1 MVGSDSQYEKVCENT
16 CAGKLE
22 KEVSITEVVFS
33 SYWFPGGLLGI
44 ERGKGGC
51 DVINEISG
59 SLVMFFIGVAM
70 DSKFF
75 LLNSYNSCYL
85 D

>member
-51 DVINEISG
+51 DVINEIFRVPG
-59 SLVMFFIGVAM
+59 HVL
-70 DSKFF
+70 
-75 LLNSYNSCYL
+75 YRCCYGL
-85 D
+85 